1 MVADTCPQ
9 VAITI
14 LKNLNKNIQCYS
26 IDLNK
31 GGIDYLHFCQLA
43 LRTFE
48 GGSPEVKKAEMDF
61 IKVFLVFSMNFILQR
76 CWWCGGHSLLLL
88 FKSIG

>member
-14 LKNLNKNIQCYS
+14 LKNLTKNIQCYS

-31 GGIDYLHFCQLA
+31 RGIDYLHFCQLA

-61 IKVFLVFSMNFILQR
+61 ISLFAFFHELHFAKVLVVWGPLTTVAV
-76 CWWCGGHSLLLL
+76 
-88 FKSIG
+88 